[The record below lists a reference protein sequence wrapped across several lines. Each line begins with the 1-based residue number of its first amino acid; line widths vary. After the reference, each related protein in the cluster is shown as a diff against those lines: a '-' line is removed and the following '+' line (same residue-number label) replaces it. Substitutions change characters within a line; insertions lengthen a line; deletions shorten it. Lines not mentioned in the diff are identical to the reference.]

1 MEKARY
7 EELAKTI
14 FEAALEVHRILGP
27 GLLEGIYHHALLQEL
42 NLKKTN
48 CKSEVLVPLKYKGVS
63 TGKNLFIDILVE
75 DEIILELKSVDEIL
89 PVHMAQLL
97 SYMKLT
103 NKKMGFLLNFNV
115 PLIKEGVRRIVYKY

>member
-1 MEKARY
+1 M
-7 EELAKTI
+7 
-14 FEAALEVHRILGP
+14 
-27 GLLEGIYHHALLQEL
+27 
-42 NLKKTN
+42 
-48 CKSEVLVPLKYKGVS
+48 VPLKYKGVS

-89 PVHMAQLL
+89 PVHMAQIL